1 MGFKDSLIGALRPNR
16 NLNFAVTE
24 GTPALVG
31 VDVFIDIDAAVHV
44 ATLEQDSNKFFVLL
58 RLHASSMTGIAVFR

>member
-24 GTPALVG
+24 GAPALVG
-31 VDVFIDIDAAVHV
+31 VAVFIDIDTAVHV
-44 ATLEQDSNKFFVLL
+44 ATLEQDADKFFIFL
-58 RLHASSMTGIAVFR
+58 RFHASPMTGTPISR